1 VTASRE
7 TDTAPD
13 SHDAI
18 EKFVR
23 EVMDESPEKKYTG
36 GFSYIIEMYR
46 EDGGKPEKFVYTSD
60 DRFFEPGGQGH
71 GRWTRP

>member
-1 VTASRE
+1 MTA
-7 TDTAPD
+7 TQDTAPD

-23 EVMDESPEKKYTG
+23 EVMDESPDKQFTG
-36 GFSYIIEMYR
+36 TFSYVIELYR
-46 EDGGKPEKFVYTSD
+46 ADGKPEKFVFTSD
-60 DRFFEPGGQGH
+60 DAFFEPGGQGH